1 MREARRVQTAP
12 SPRLA
17 IWGTYDTGKPR
28 VRMLTEA
35 ARRIDPELCMANRN
49 PWKGIE
55 DKSQITGIVA
65 KLKVMAAWITSYP
78 LLLYAYLRMP
88 KHDIV
93 IIPYLGNI
101 DVLLLWPFARL
112 RGARI
117 CWDMFISVYDTVVED
132 RKLVLPGNW
141 VARLLYQFE
150 RGSVRAADL
159 VLMDTC
165 EHARYVAH
173 LYRVPEGKV
182 KAVWVG
188 AETGLFRRTPLP
200 IRQGPVQVLFY
211 GQFIPLHGLETL
223 VGAIH
228 VIQSTCDGQRSDLRF
243 TIIGSGQES
252 AKIDRLIAKYEL
264 RDVRRIAWVN
274 YTDLPVAI
282 ADADICLGIFAGEGK
297 AGRVIPNK
305 MFQILAAGRPLI
317 TRDSSAARELV
328 QPGAAIRLVCPGD
341 SADLARHL
349 SALARDLRDPVAV
362 QKVADEAAQMPS
374 VDVEV
379 IAAQLRSSLELLK

>member
-1 MREARRVQTAP
+1 
-12 SPRLA
+12 
-17 IWGTYDTGKPR
+17 
-28 VRMLTEA
+28 MLIEA
-35 ARRIDPELCMANRN
+35 ARRIDPELCVANRS

-78 LLLYAYLRMP
+78 VLLYAYLRMP

-132 RKLVLPGNW
+132 RKLVQPSNW
-141 VARLLYQFE
+141 GARLLYQFE
-150 RGSVRAADL
+150 RWSLRAADL
-159 VLMDTC
+159 VLMDTR
-165 EHARYVAH
+165 EHARYVAQ
-173 LYRVPEGKV
+173 LYQVPASKV

-188 AETGLFRRTPLP
+188 AETGLFHRTQLP
-200 IRQGPVQVLFY
+200 IRKGPVHVLFY

-223 VGAIH
+223 VDAIH
-228 VIQSTCDGQRSDLRF
+228 VIQSTCYGQPSDLRF
-243 TIIGSGQES
+243 TIIGSGQEA

-264 RDVRRIAWVN
+264 RDVCRIAWVN
-274 YTDLPVAI
+274 YTDLPAAI
-282 ADADICLGIFAGEGK
+282 AEADICLGVFAGEGK

-362 QKVADEAAQMPS
+362 LQVAKEAAQMPS
-374 VDVEV
+374 VDVGV
-379 IAAQLRSSLELLK
+379 IAAQLRTSLEILK

>member
-1 MREARRVQTAP
+1 MRGTRRDKTAG
-12 SPRLA
+12 SPRLC
-17 IWGTYDTGKPR
+17 IWGAYDTGKPR
-28 VRMLTEA
+28 VRMLIEA
-35 ARRIDPELCMANRN
+35 ARRIDPKLCIANRN

-55 DKSQITGIVA
+55 DKSQIAGIFA
-65 KLKVMAAWITSYP
+65 KLKVMAAWAISYP
-78 LLLYAYLRMP
+78 FLLYSYLRMP

-101 DVLLLWPFARL
+101 DVILLWPFARL

-132 RKLVLPGNW
+132 RRLVQPGGW
-141 VARLLYQFE
+141 GARLLYQFE

-165 EHARYVAH
+165 EHARYIAQ
-173 LYRVPEGKV
+173 LYRVPAGKI

-188 AETGLFRRTPLP
+188 VETDLFRRTPFP
-200 IRQGPVQVLFY
+200 IREGPVHVLFY

-223 VGAIH
+223 VDAIH
-228 VIQSTCDGQRSDLRF
+228 LIQSTCDGHRSDLRF
-243 TIIGSGQES
+243 TIIGSGQE
-252 AKIDRLIAKYEL
+252 AGKIDRLIDRYKL
-264 RDVRRIAWVN
+264 RDIRRIAWVN
-274 YTDLPVAI
+274 YADLPAAI
-282 ADADICLGIFAGEGK
+282 DEADICLGVFAEEGK

-305 MFQILAAGRPLI
+305 MFQILATGRPLV

-349 SALARDLRDPVAV
+349 SALARDLRDPEAARE
-362 QKVADEAAQMPS
+362 VADEAAQMPS
-374 VDVEV
+374 VDVEM
-379 IAAQLRSSLELLK
+379 IAAQLRTSLEPLE